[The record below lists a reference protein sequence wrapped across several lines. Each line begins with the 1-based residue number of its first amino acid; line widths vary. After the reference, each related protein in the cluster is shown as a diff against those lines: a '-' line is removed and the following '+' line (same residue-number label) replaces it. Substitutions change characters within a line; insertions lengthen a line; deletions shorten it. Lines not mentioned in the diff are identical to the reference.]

1 MCDVRATS
9 NRLQRNGTEFLPL
22 ILFYFALERKSKW
35 AAKNRV
41 FFCVYLCLL
50 VINNRNDCVGVY
62 KFLFTSTN
70 KCLMR
75 KNSNKNNRKKWQQQ
89 KNLAHIH
96 FPVRPSVRPFI
107 HQSTPISQ
115 VLKHCILLGAL
126 FLYTFSGDKMM
137 ICFHS
142 IYLALLLS
150 SSL

>member
-1 MCDVRATS
+1 MRATS

-89 KNLAHIH
+89 KTSHTFT
-96 FPVRPSVRPFI
+96 FPYVRPSVRPTIHPPIHTYLSSIKTLYFARGSIFI
-107 HQSTPISQ
+107 HI
-115 VLKHCILLGAL
+115 
-126 FLYTFSGDKMM
+126 FRR
-137 ICFHS
+137 
-142 IYLALLLS
+142 
-150 SSL
+150 